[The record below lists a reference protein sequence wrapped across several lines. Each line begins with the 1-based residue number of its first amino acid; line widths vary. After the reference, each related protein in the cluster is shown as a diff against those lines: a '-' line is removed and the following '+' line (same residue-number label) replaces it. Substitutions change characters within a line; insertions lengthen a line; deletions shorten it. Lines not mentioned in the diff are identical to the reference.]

1 MEHTAKFFVGQVV
14 HHQKFDYRGVVFDVD
29 ATFQGTDEWYEL
41 VARSR
46 PPKHMPWYHVLV
58 DGAEQPTYVA
68 ERHLESDERGQP
80 ITHPLVAEL
89 CGEFQEGRYFLSSR
103 LQ

>member
-1 MEHTAKFFVGQVV
+1 MSATIAISLPIHCHHAATAATLL
-14 HHQKFDYRGVVFDVD
+14 QKRAITGS
-29 ATFQGTDEWYEL
+29 G
-41 VARSR
+41 R
-46 PPKHMPWYHVLV
+46 V

-80 ITHPLVAEL
+80 ITHSWVAEL
-89 CGEFQEGRYFLSSR
+89 CGEFQEGRYFLRSR